1 MNPLLNIQPEVFP
14 ADFEFDEMATGY
26 LAEVPEAGLED
37 QEWTGEVPRRPFL
50 VRRPT
55 LTRRPRPARPVR
67 PGRPPLRPPWRPRPR
82 SWPPVAVYPPWP
94 GQPAGEPPTD
104 TGPGAVGAASG
115 TEFVRW
121 VQDSLNRILGL
132 QLPVDGVMRPETRQA
147 VRDFQTRMG
156 LLVNGIVGPETQ
168 QALAAE
174 RQKLMVSP
182 PPQQE
187 WEAGFLAAP
196 EPVLPGEF
204 NFEPGEVRDETESAG
219 PTPDT
224 EYGGPAGG
232 EAGGLEEEVPER
244 YAKLIPLLNRHRGDI
259 PRDFLLGWIEV
270 ESGGRIGVVTSLD
283 ERGYFQL
290 HPGESKAL
298 KLDHRRLSRD
308 PEYSVIGGIKL
319 VRFRAKQA
327 EALGFK
333 PGTELFWRI
342 VKFLHWVPGAV
353 KLIVQEM
360 RQNGVTPASWDAI
373 KQYVAA
379 RRQSL
384 QTRFKRTW
392 GRAWDPMRG
401 VANVDKLFAKAAQWR
416 NRAGEETGFGDL
428 VARLG
433 GRFRSGVERLIVRS
447 AIRRGTTSE
456 NQLTDLVFFRRH
468 PERNGRAL
476 SSSEPN
482 FRQLSQEWLS
492 IRDTIVRPIL
502 RGTPSA
508 PPVPATPSTPPPVPA
523 PPAPS
528 PGVPAGEPQVTINSG
543 VRVSDNAVRV
553 LKEILRM
560 AGLSRATITSGR
572 RTANDQARI
581 MFDLIERHGVS
592 YAKNLYGSTGDQVI
606 DVYSTQK
613 AAGQSATAIK
623 QAMEAK
629 INQLGCPNVSHHCS
643 DTHDVI
649 DVAPS
654 SIADQS
660 AFRQALDA
668 ALRSGLI
675 DKYIPPPQDPAFHIE
690 IVLQPTANELMDR
703 ILRAPPLPPDAFP
716 PRWARLEMD

>member
-1 MNPLLNIQPEVFP
+1 MSPLLNIQPEVFP
-14 ADFEFDEMATGY
+14 ADFEFHETETGY
-26 LAEVPEAGLED
+26 LAEPPEAGLDDE
-37 QEWTGEVPRRPFL
+37 EWSAEIPRRRLP
-50 VRRPT
+50 VRRT
-55 LTRRPRPARPVR
+55 ALSRRPQPARPVR
-67 PGRPPLRPPWRPRPR
+67 PGGRLPWPPRRPRPR
-82 SWPPVAVYPPWP
+82 PWLPVVAYPLWP
-94 GQPAGEPPTD
+94 GLPAGEPPGD
-104 TGPGAVGAASG
+104 TEPGGGGSAAGS
-115 TEFVRW
+115 EFVRW

-168 QALAAE
+168 QALSAE
-174 RQKLMVSP
+174 RQKLAVSP
-182 PPQQE
+182 PSQQE
-187 WEAGFLAAP
+187 WEADSRAAP

-232 EAGGLEEEVPER
+232 EAGELEEEVPER

-290 HPGESKAL
+290 HPGESKVL

-360 RQNGVTPASWDAI
+360 RQNGVEPASWEAI

-384 QTRFKRTW
+384 QNRFKRIW
-392 GRAWDPMRG
+392 DRAWDPMRG

-447 AIRRGTTSE
+447 AIRRGTTNE

-468 PERNGRAL
+468 PERHGRAL
-476 SSSEPN
+476 SSAEPD
-482 FRQLSQEWLS
+482 FPRLSQEWLS
-492 IRDTIVRPIL
+492 IRDTIVRPSL
-502 RGTPSA
+502 RGPG
-508 PPVPATPSTPPPVPA
+508 PVPAAPSAPSTPPAAPA
-523 PPAPS
+523 PAPGPA
-528 PGVPAGEPQVTINSG
+528 VPAGEPQVTINSG

-581 MFDLIERHGVS
+581 MYDLIERHGAS
-592 YAKNLYGSTGDQVI
+592 YAKNLYGAAGDQVI
-606 DVYSTQK
+606 DVYSAQK

-629 INQLGCPNVSHHCS
+629 INQLGCPTVSHHCS
-643 DTHDVI
+643 ATHDVM

-654 SIADQS
+654 SIADQA
-660 AFRQALDA
+660 AFRQALEA

-690 IVLQPTANELMDR
+690 IALQPTANELRER
-703 ILRAPPLPPDAFP
+703 ILRSPPLPPDAFL
-716 PRWARLEMD
+716 PRGTRLEMD

>member
-1 MNPLLNIQPEVFP
+1 V
-14 ADFEFDEMATGY
+14 
-26 LAEVPEAGLED
+26 
-37 QEWTGEVPRRPFL
+37 
-50 VRRPT
+50 
-55 LTRRPRPARPVR
+55 
-67 PGRPPLRPPWRPRPR
+67 
-82 SWPPVAVYPPWP
+82 VYPPWP
-94 GQPAGEPPTD
+94 GQPGTEP
-104 TGPGAVGAASG
+104 GGGGAAGG

-132 QLPVDGVMRPETRQA
+132 QLPVDGVMTPETRQA
-147 VRDFQTRMG
+147 IRDFQTRMG
-156 LLVNGIVGPETQ
+156 LLADGIVGPETQ

-174 RQKLMVSP
+174 RQKLAASP

-187 WEAGFLAAP
+187 READFLETP
-196 EPVLPGEF
+196 EPAMPEEFSFETGELLDEF
-204 NFEPGEVRDETESAG
+204 ASPAQETEYVS
-219 PTPDT
+219 PTGLEVFEEET
-224 EYGGPAGG
+224 KVPAG
-232 EAGGLEEEVPER
+232 
-244 YAKLIPLLNRHRGDI
+244 YAKLVPLLNRHRGDI
-259 PRDFLLGWIEV
+259 PLDFLLGWIEV

-298 KLDHRRLSRD
+298 KLDHQRLSRD

-319 VRFRAKQA
+319 VRFRARQA

-360 RQNGVTPASWDAI
+360 RQNGVEPASWDAI
-373 KQYVAA
+373 KQYVA
-379 RRQSL
+379 RRRTQL
-384 QTRFKRTW
+384 QARFKRTW
-392 GRAWDPMRG
+392 GKAWDPMRG

-416 NRAGEETGFGDL
+416 GRVEQETGFGGI
-428 VARLG
+428 VSYLG
-433 GRFRSGVERLIVRS
+433 SRWRSGVESLIVRS
-447 AIRRGTTSE
+447 AIRSGTTNE

-468 PERNGRAL
+468 PERNGRAI

-482 FRQLSQEWLS
+482 YRQLSQEWLS

-502 RGTPSA
+502 RGTPA
-508 PPVPATPSTPPPVPA
+508 PPAAPSAPSTPPAAPA
-523 PPAPS
+523 QPAPS
-528 PGVPAGEPQVTINSG
+528 PGAPSGEPQVAINSG

-572 RTANDQARI
+572 RTAGDQARI
-581 MFDLIERHGVS
+581 MYDLIERNGVS

-606 DVYSTQK
+606 DVYSAQK

-623 QAMEAK
+623 QAMEAR
-629 INQLGCPNVSHHCS
+629 INQLGCSNVSHHCS

-654 SIADQS
+654 SIADQD
-660 AFRQALDA
+660 AFRRALDA

-690 IVLQPTANELMDR
+690 IVLQPTANELMAR
-703 ILRAPPLPPDAFP
+703 ILRSPPLPLDAFL
-716 PRWARLEMD
+716 PRNARLEMD